1 MSKGKFHFYAD
12 DTVLYCSA
20 PTADQALSQ
29 LQLDFN
35 TLQQNLYD
43 LKLVLNAEKTKVML
57 FSNLKSKSNLP
68 SILTSQ
74 GTKIECVSKY
84 RYLCILIDESL
95 SFTFHIQQLAKR
107 LKLKLGFY
115 FRIKS
120 CQRDWLLP
128 LLCLYLT
135 MVMFY
140 TCMLRLKIYMH
151 WTLYTMELWGSS
163 LVLKSSLTIVICMNV
178 LDGLLYQCGDFNTGI
193 SSYKDILGL
202 LQSYLLTYISVN
214 NIGTYNLR
222 SQDLFLLS
230 VPKVRTEL
238 GKKAFKY
245 AAPSTWNKLQ
255 KSMKLNKLVSLVAF
269 KRMLTDLEAAT
280 SGCRCFAW
288 CVMDFGW
295 L

>member
-1 MSKGKFHFYAD
+1 MSILDYGDVLYMHASSQNLHAL
-12 DTVLYCSA
+12 DTVYHGALRFITGFKVLTHHCDLYERVGW
-20 PTADQALSQ
+20 P
-29 LQLDFN
+29 
-35 TLQQNLYD
+35 
-43 LKLVLNAEKTKVML
+43 
-57 FSNLKSKSNLP
+57 
-68 SILTSQ
+68 
-74 GTKIECVSKY
+74 
-84 RYLCILIDESL
+84 SL
-95 SFTFHIQQLAKR
+95 SMRR
-107 LKLKLGFY
+107 L
-115 FRIKS
+115 
-120 CQRDWLLP
+120 Q
-128 LLCLYLT
+128 
-135 MVMFY
+135 
-140 TCMLRLKIYMH
+140 H
-151 WTLYTMELWGSS
+151 WY
-163 LVLKSSLTIVICMNV
+163 IFI
-178 LDGLLYQCGDFNTGI
+178 
-193 SSYKDILGL
+193 YKDILGL